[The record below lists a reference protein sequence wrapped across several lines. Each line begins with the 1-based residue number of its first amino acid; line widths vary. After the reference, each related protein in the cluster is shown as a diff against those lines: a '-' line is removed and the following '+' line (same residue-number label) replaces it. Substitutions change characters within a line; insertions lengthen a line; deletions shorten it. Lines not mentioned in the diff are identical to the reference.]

1 MISTLVSYGI
11 IPTIRR
17 HGSHVTADEVI
28 RRRRRLRLRLD
39 HIRLRI
45 WNASTWSDRGHRCQA
60 ATARSAGADD
70 GAAGVRQGSDTCR
83 TTAERATPTAVAWVV
98 VALQRLHCGP
108 HTNNTPSFKIF
119 LVQTITDCPQCYSTP
134 SPATVPQQLTQ
145 VRPRF
150 YPFGE
155 LMPQMSSASCYTS
168 SKV

>member
-1 MISTLVSYGI
+1 MISTLVSYRI

-108 HTNNTPSFKIF
+108 HTRITHRVLRFSSSRPSQIVHSVTVLLRQPLYRNN
-119 LVQTITDCPQCYSTP
+119 
-134 SPATVPQQLTQ
+134 
-145 VRPRF
+145 
-150 YPFGE
+150 
-155 LMPQMSSASCYTS
+155 
-168 SKV
+168 